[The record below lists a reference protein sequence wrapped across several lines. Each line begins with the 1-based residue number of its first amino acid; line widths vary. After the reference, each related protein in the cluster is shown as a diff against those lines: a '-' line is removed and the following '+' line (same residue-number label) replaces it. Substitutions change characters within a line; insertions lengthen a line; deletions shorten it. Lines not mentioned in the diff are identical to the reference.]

1 MFNSDSLFFL
11 LMKNKSE
18 INLLD
23 FIPIHHI
30 EWKENLETNFIV
42 LIKPKFENS
51 FLKQHL
57 LPLLKNPNFRIN
69 LDAYGSKVWKLIDG
83 RRNIMQIADILK
95 ESYGTVV
102 DPVYDRVGKFMM
114 SLEKHKFITYR
125 D

>member
-1 MFNSDSLFFL
+1 
-11 LMKNKSE
+11 MKNKSE

-23 FIPIHHI
+23 FIPTHHI
-30 EWKENLETNFIV
+30 EWQENPETNIIV
-42 LIKPKFENS
+42 LIKPKLMNR

-83 RRNIMQIADILK
+83 KRNIMQIADILK
-95 ESYGTVV
+95 ESCGTVV

-114 SLEKHKFITYR
+114 SLEKHKFITYM

>member
-1 MFNSDSLFFL
+1 
-11 LMKNKSE
+11 MKNKSE

-23 FIPIHHI
+23 FIPIRHI
-30 EWKENLETNFIV
+30 EWKENPETNIIV

-51 FLKQHL
+51 FLKKHL

-69 LDAYGSKVWKLIDG
+69 LDAYGSNVWKLIDG
-83 RRNIMQIADILK
+83 KRNIMQIADILK
-95 ESYGTVV
+95 KSYGTVV
-102 DPVYDRVGKFMM
+102 DPVYDRVGKFML